1 MNFQIASDLHLDK
14 LYVPSIRTQS
24 GIEVKDYKDL
34 IRPRS
39 NILILAGDICHISN
53 VDRYTPFFEYVSE
66 NFQYVL
72 YIPGNHEFY
81 NSDLEIE
88 ELEINLE
95 KYLYSFKNIFYL
107 NNKSIV
113 IEDIL
118 FTGSCLWCSP
128 NQDPPAW
135 FKINIDRYKISD
147 MFEKS
152 VSYLEKVS
160 SINYKKHVVIT
171 HYPPMPLNFAKVGKK
186 ANYEDYY
193 QNNHIFLNHPPLYWI
208 FGHTHENFDDVING
222 THYISNQKKDRTYIN
237 SYTISI

>member
-160 SINYKKHVVIT
+160 S
-171 HYPPMPLNFAKVGKK
+171 
-186 ANYEDYY
+186 DCR
-193 QNNHIFLNHPPLYWI
+193 
-208 FGHTHENFDDVING
+208 
-222 THYISNQKKDRTYIN
+222 YISIYYHVKCSSRN
-237 SYTISI
+237 SGYRRQD